1 MHPLHHDKQGI
12 VRFEPGSFLFSD
24 TELNVLQRVRELE
37 DKLEVQKR
45 HLKELEEKVG
55 GLRSDHSLGFFP

>member
-1 MHPLHHDKQGI
+1 MNLE
-12 VRFEPGSFLFSD
+12 VFFLSD